1 MIRMSDAALGVK
13 VIKLE
18 TKEQLN
24 IYANVT
30 RQRLLRALSI
40 AGEPL
45 TAKDI
50 SGQLGISPSSVQHHI
65 RKLLQLGV
73 VAVDHIAM
81 VNGIRATYYVPVQA
95 TVQIFSSDGHADVQR
110 AVTMSLVNN
119 VLTGFISSA
128 EHRIE
133 KGILF
138 ERMRDYG
145 DVMTGFLHLSDDD
158 RKELFSIIDAYLREH
173 EAPRGGT
180 STWEYALILY
190 DTSR

>member
-1 MIRMSDAALGVK
+1 MSDAALGGK

-24 IYANVT
+24 IYVNVT

-45 TAKDI
+45 TAKDL

-119 VLTGFISSA
+119 VLTGFMSCA
-128 EHRIE
+128 ERRIE
-133 KGILF
+133 NGVSY

-145 DVMTGFLHLSDDD
+145 DVMTGFMHLSEDD
-158 RKELFSIIDAYLREH
+158 RKELFSMIDGYLRDH
-173 EAPRGGT
+173 ETPRDGT
-180 STWEYALILY
+180 STWEYALVLY
-190 DTSR
+190 DASR